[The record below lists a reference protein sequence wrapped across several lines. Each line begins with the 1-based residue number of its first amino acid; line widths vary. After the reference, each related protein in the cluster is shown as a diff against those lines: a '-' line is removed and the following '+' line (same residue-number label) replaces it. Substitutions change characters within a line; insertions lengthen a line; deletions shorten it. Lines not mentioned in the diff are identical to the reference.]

1 MSTDNLIKSTQERMT
16 KSIEAYSRQLGT
28 IRAGVANASI
38 LDRVNVI
45 YYGVPTPLNQLAGIT
60 VPEPRMLMISP
71 YDKSSIVDVEKAI
84 LQSDVGITPNNDGE
98 VIRLVIP
105 ALTKERRT
113 ELTKVVGKEQEAAKV
128 AVRNIRRDAID
139 QAKKM
144 EKNNE
149 LTEDDVKDYEKQIQ
163 KLTDDAT
170 KRIDEITVEKEKEI
184 GGYCRTIKQN
194 GFIWDYAGHFFH
206 FNFGLKDLLERN
218 L

>member
-84 LQSDVGITPNNDGE
+84 LQSDVGITPNSDGE

-184 GGYCRTIKQN
+184 MEG
-194 GFIWDYAGHFFH
+194 
-206 FNFGLKDLLERN
+206 
-218 L
+218 